1 MPRWRRLR
9 MPGLRIPQ
17 GRWRYWALGSL
28 VVVAVLTYS
37 VAFLIDEPMRRSME
51 RQLNARLKGY
61 TARVGKLDFH
71 PHGFSLDLKDIVI
84 TQDAYPDPPVA
95 RIRRLSASVE
105 WRALLSGRLVGDVEI
120 IRPKVNLNLA
130 QARAEIKDEVPV
142 EKRGWQEALEAVYPL
157 KINTFVIRRG
167 EIVYTDEEGPFAPL
181 RLRHLTFEASNIQNV
196 RSKDRTYPSEVHLA
210 ASVFERGKLQVDGHA
225 DFLAVPHPAVLADV
239 RFEGVELDYFRPL
252 TRHYDVAV
260 KGGLLSADGRV
271 EYAPSVKTV
280 ELRDARIDGVT
291 VEYVHKGAKGV
302 RGVSTVAN
310 KAGKAAA
317 EVATEK
323 PGLIIRAAH
332 LEVARSTFGLVNAAA
347 KPQYRLFLSDANVK
361 VKNLSNQRAEG
372 VGDVELTGKF
382 LGTGA
387 TAMQVRFRPGT
398 PRPDMD
404 IKIRITDTE
413 MQRMNDL
420 LRAHGGFDVKSGSF
434 SFFSEISVNKGQ
446 VAGYVKPLFKDLDV
460 YDPQQDRHK
469 NIFRRAYEAVVGAIA
484 QLLENRPRDEVA
496 TKTAVSGRIDNPN
509 VGTMEAIVRLVQNAF
524 AQAILPGFDREIRR
538 KSSSG

>member
-1 MPRWRRLR
+1 MAIWSRLR
-9 MPGLRIPQ
+9 VPLGLRIPE
-17 GRWRYWALGSL
+17 GRWRAWALGTL
-28 VVVAVLTYS
+28 VVVAVLAYS
-37 VAFLIDEPMRRSME
+37 MAFLIDEPLRRQME
-51 RQLNARLKGY
+51 RQINQRLKGY

-84 TQDAYPDPPVA
+84 TQDAQPDPPVA
-95 RIRRLSASVE
+95 RIRRLTASVE
-105 WRALLSGRLVGDVEI
+105 WRALLSGKLVGDVEI
-120 IRPKVNLNLA
+120 VRPKVNLNLA
-130 QARAEIKDEVPV
+130 QARQEIKDPMPV

-167 EIVYTDEEGPFAPL
+167 ELVYTDEGPFAPL
-181 RLRHLTFEASNIQNV
+181 HLRRIQLEASNIRNV
-196 RSKDRTYPSEVHLA
+196 RSKERTYPSEIHLVA
-210 ASVFERGKLQVDGHA
+210 KVFERGRLEVDGRA
-225 DFLAVPHPAVLADV
+225 DFLAEPHAGVLADV
-239 RFEGVELDYFRPL
+239 RMEGIELDYFRPL

-271 EYAPSVKTV
+271 EYAPTVKTV
-280 ELRDARIDGVT
+280 DLREARVEGVT

-317 EVATEK
+317 DVTTEK
-323 PGLIIRAAH
+323 PGLVVRADQ
-332 LEVARSTFGLVNAAA
+332 LQVARSTFALVNAAA
-347 KPQYRLFLSDANVK
+347 RPSYRLYLSDTNVK

-382 LGTGA
+382 MGSGP

-404 IKIRITDTE
+404 VKIRISDTR
-413 MQRMNDL
+413 MQPMNDL
-420 LRAHGGFDVKSGSF
+420 FRAHGGFDVTGGSF
-434 SFFSEISVNKGQ
+434 SFFSEISVNQGQ
-446 VAGYVKPLFKDLDV
+446 VAGYVKPLFKDVDV
-460 YDPQQDRHK
+460 YDPRQDRSK

-496 TKTAVSGRIDNPN
+496 TKTELSGRIDNPN
-509 VGTMEAIVRLVQNAF
+509 VGTVEAIVRLVQNAF
-524 AQAILPGFDREIRR
+524 AQAIAPGFDRESRR
-538 KSSSG
+538 RSSG